1 MLTSNHILI
10 LLATYFVVL
19 VLISW
24 LTSRKAENEDYYLGN
39 KKSPWFV
46 VAFGMIG
53 ASLSGITFIS
63 IPGWVGSST
72 KQFGYMQMVFGYL
85 VGYVIIAYVLMP
97 LYYRMNLTS
106 IYTYLR
112 KRFGVTT
119 HKIGAVYFLLSRIT
133 GASIRLLLVANVL
146 QRFVF
151 NDLGLRFEFTVLI
164 SIGLIWLYTFRGGIK
179 TIIWTDT
186 LQTLFMLLSLGF
198 TFWYL
203 REHINLDHTQ
213 GIINTIKS
221 SEYSQIFFFDNWKG
235 GNHFVKMFLGGVFI
249 AIGMTGLD
257 QDMMQKNLSCKN
269 IKEAQNNMV
278 TFSVLLVF
286 INLVFLSLGALLY
299 MYASQKQIAMPLDE
313 LTGNP
318 RTDLLFPEIA
328 LRGGMP
334 IWIGI
339 MFLLGLIAAAY
350 SSADSALT
358 SLTTS
363 ICIDFIEDD
372 DNKVSKKQR
381 MGVHLI
387 MSVVLLLTVIVFKR
401 TMEDAAIWQL
411 ITLAGYTYGPLI
423 ALFFFGIL
431 TQRSIHQKW
440 VILVCI
446 LAPIF
451 TFFINQFLSTGAV
464 SIGSWDL
471 VSNTSI
477 KDFGFSFGATL
488 IILNALLTYTGLF
501 MISKKEIE
509 NK

>member
-1 MLTSNHILI
+1 M
-10 LLATYFVVL
+10 
-19 VLISW
+19 
-24 LTSRKAENEDYYLGN
+24 
-39 KKSPWFV
+39 

-63 IPGWVGSST
+63 IPGWVGSSA
-72 KQFGYMQMVFGYL
+72 KQFGYMQMVLGYL

-112 KRFGVTT
+112 KRFGVNT
-119 HKIGAVYFLLSRIT
+119 HKIGAVFFLLSRIT

-151 NDLGLRFEFTVLI
+151 DDLNLPFELTVLI

-203 REHINLDHTQ
+203 HGELSIEHTQ
-213 GIINTIKS
+213 GIISTIKD

-235 GNHFVKMFLGGVFI
+235 GNHFVKMFFGGIFI

-269 IKEAQNNMV
+269 IKAAQSNMM
-278 TFSVLLVF
+278 TFSVLLVI
-286 INLVFLSLGALLY
+286 INLIFLSLGALLY
-299 MYASQKQIAMPLDE
+299 MYASQKNIAMPLDE
-313 LTGNP
+313 ITGNP
-318 RTDLLFPEIA
+318 RTDLLFPQIA
-328 LRGGMP
+328 LRSGMP
-334 IWIGI
+334 IWVGI
-339 MFLLGLIAAAY
+339 LFLLGLIAAAY

-363 ICIDFIEDD
+363 VCIDFLEE
-372 DNKVSKKQR
+372 KEEVSKKKR
-381 MGVHLI
+381 MLVHLI
-387 MSVVLLLTVIVFKR
+387 MSGVLLITVIIFKH
-401 TMEDAAIWQL
+401 TLQDAAIWQL

-431 TQRSIHQKW
+431 TKRSLNQKW
-440 VILVCI
+440 VISVCI
-446 LAPIF
+446 LAPVL
-451 TFFINQFLSTGAV
+451 TFFINQFVSSGSLTIGTAELFSVSAV
-464 SIGSWDL
+464 
-471 VSNTSI
+471 
-477 KDFGFSFGATL
+477 KEFGFSFGATL
-488 IILNALLTYTGLF
+488 IILNSCLTFAGLF
-501 MISKKEIE
+501 LISQKTNSLEPE
-509 NK
+509 VTNK

>member
-1 MLTSNHILI
+1 
-10 LLATYFVVL
+10 
-19 VLISW
+19 
-24 LTSRKAENEDYYLGN
+24 
-39 KKSPWFV
+39 
-46 VAFGMIG
+46 MIG

-63 IPGWVGSST
+63 IPGWVGSSA

-112 KRFGVTT
+112 ERFGVKT
-119 HKIGAVYFLLSRIT
+119 HKIGAVFFLLSRIT

-151 NDLGLRFEFTVLI
+151 DDLGIPFEVTVLI

-203 REHINLDHTQ
+203 HGHLTLENSS
-213 GIINTIKS
+213 GIIDTVKNS
-221 SEYSQIFFFDNWKG
+221 SYSQIFFFDDWRG
-235 GNHFVKMFLGGVFI
+235 GNHFIKMFFGGVFI

-269 IKEAQNNMV
+269 IKAAQNNMM
-278 TFSVLLVF
+278 TFSVLLVV
-286 INLVFLSLGALLY
+286 INLIFLSLGALLY
-299 MYASQKQIAMPLDE
+299 MYANRYGIDMPLDE
-313 LTGNP
+313 ITGKP
-318 RTDLLFPEIA
+318 RTDLLFPQIA
-328 LRGGMP
+328 LRSGMP
-334 IWIGI
+334 IWIGVF
-339 MFLLGLIAAAY
+339 FLLGLIAAAY

-363 ICIDFIEDD
+363 VCIDFLGDKEEV
-372 DNKVSKKQR
+372 NKKKR
-381 MGVHLI
+381 ISVHLI
-387 MSVVLLLTVIVFKR
+387 MSLVLLITVIIFKR
-401 TMEDAAIWQL
+401 TLEDAAIWQL

-431 TQRSIHQKW
+431 TKRSINQKW
-440 VILVCI
+440 VIQVCI
-446 LAPIF
+446 LAPIL
-451 TFFINQFLSTGAV
+451 TFFINQFVSSGSITIGALELIAV
-464 SIGSWDL
+464 SS
-471 VSNTSI
+471 VKNY
-477 KDFGFSFGATL
+477 GFSFGATL
-488 IILNALLTYTGLF
+488 IILNASLTYTGLF
-501 MISKKEIE
+501 LISKKTASVQTTIS
-509 NK
+509 